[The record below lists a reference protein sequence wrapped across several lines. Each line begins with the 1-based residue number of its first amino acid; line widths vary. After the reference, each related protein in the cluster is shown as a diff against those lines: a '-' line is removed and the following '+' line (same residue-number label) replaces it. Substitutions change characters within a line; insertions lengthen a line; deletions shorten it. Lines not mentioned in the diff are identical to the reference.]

1 MSKIIMGLPK
11 LKPKISARDYLE
23 GEKVSQ
29 IRHEYLDGEV
39 YARTETSIRHNR
51 IIRNLLSRLGE
62 KLSGSYCETF
72 FVDIKVHVKKLNRY
86 YYPDLL
92 VVCGEIN
99 QDEHFTDKPL
109 IIIEILSPSTALTD
123 RREKMFAYKEIESLA
138 EYVLIEQDKIY
149 AEIYR
154 RRDDGL
160 WSWIEFDENEE
171 IEFDSID
178 FRMAMMDIY
187 EGIELPEPTDF

>member
-1 MSKIIMGLPK
+1 MGLPK
-11 LKPKISARDYLE
+11 LKPKISQQDYLE
-23 GEKVSQ
+23 GEKISQ
-29 IRHEYLDGEV
+29 IKHEYLDGEV
-39 YARTETSIRHNR
+39 YEMAGTSIRHNR
-51 IIRNLLSRLGE
+51 IIRNLLSRLNE
-62 KLSGSYCETF
+62 KLGGSDCETF
-72 FVDIKVHVKKLNRY
+72 FVDIKVYVKKLNRY

-99 QDEHFTDKPL
+99 QDEHFTNRPL

-123 RREKMFAYKEIESLA
+123 RREKMFAYKEIESLE
-138 EYVLIEQDKIY
+138 EYVLIEQNKIY

-171 IEFDSID
+171 IEFDSIG
-178 FRMAMMDIY
+178 FKMRMTDVFK
-187 EGIELPEPTDF
+187 GIEFPEQTDF

>member
-1 MSKIIMGLPK
+1 MGLPK

>member
-1 MSKIIMGLPK
+1 MGLPK
-11 LKPKISARDYLE
+11 LKPKISAQDYLE
-23 GEKVSQ
+23 GEKISQ
-29 IRHEYLDGEV
+29 IKHEYLDGEV
-39 YARTETSIRHNR
+39 YEMAGTSIRHNR
-51 IIRNLLSRLGE
+51 IIRNLLSRLNE
-62 KLSGSYCETF
+62 KLDGSDCETF
-72 FVDIKVHVKKLNRY
+72 FVDIKVYVKKLNRY

-99 QDEHFTDKPL
+99 QNEHFTNSPL

-123 RREKMFAYKEIESLA
+123 RREKMFAYKEIESLE
-138 EYVLIEQDKIY
+138 EYILIEQNKIY

-154 RRDDGL
+154 RRTDGL

-171 IEFDSID
+171 IEFDSIG
-178 FRMAMMDIY
+178 FKTRMTDIY

>member
-1 MSKIIMGLPK
+1 M
-11 LKPKISARDYLE
+11 
-23 GEKVSQ
+23 
-29 IRHEYLDGEV
+29 
-39 YARTETSIRHNR
+39 
-51 IIRNLLSRLGE
+51 
-62 KLSGSYCETF
+62 
-72 FVDIKVHVKKLNRY
+72 NRY

-99 QDEHFTDKPL
+99 QDEHFTNRPL

-123 RREKMFAYKEIESLA
+123 RREKMFAYKEIESLE
-138 EYVLIEQDKIY
+138 EYVLIEQNKIY

-171 IEFDSID
+171 IEFDSIG
-178 FRMAMMDIY
+178 FKMRMTDVFK
-187 EGIELPEPTDF
+187 GIEFPEQTDF

>member
-1 MSKIIMGLPK
+1 MGLPK
-11 LKPKISARDYLE
+11 LKPKISAQDYLE
-23 GEKVSQ
+23 GEKISQ

-39 YARTETSIRHNR
+39 YQMAGTSIRHNE
-51 IIRNLLSRLGE
+51 IIGNINE
-62 KLSGSYCETF
+62 KLRRHLRGGKCRSLFT
-72 FVDIKVHVKKLNRY
+72 DIKVYVKKLNRY

-99 QDEHFTDKPL
+99 QGEHFTNSPL

-123 RREKMFAYKEIESLA
+123 RREKMFAYKEIESLE
-138 EYVLIEQDKIY
+138 EYVLIEQNKIY

-154 RRDDGL
+154 RRADGL
-160 WSWIEFDENEE
+160 WSWIEFDEDEE
-171 IEFDSID
+171 IEFNSVD
-178 FRMAMMDIY
+178 FRMVMKDIY